1 MKFSTSTSAFTF
13 FIFMGLILFTACSR
27 DKTVEPAAPSIGSE
41 APDFSLSDLSGQNVS
56 LNDLKGKA
64 VLINF
69 WATWCY
75 PCREEMD
82 DLQAIYNK
90 YKDKGV
96 VILGVNVR
104 EGKGIVTEFANRF
117 NITYPILLD
126 EDGKVSDAY
135 NVFGIPSTLF
145 IDKDGII
152 RDTVMG
158 QMDEEM
164 IAEKV
169 NKLITTP
176 HAGI

>member
-1 MKFSTSTSAFTF
+1 MRGWV
-13 FIFMGLILFTACSR
+13 IVIVILLGLLTACSR
-27 DKTVEPAAPSIGSE
+27 DRAVEPAAPSIGSE

-82 DLQAIYNK
+82 DLQAIYDK

-96 VILGVNVR
+96 VVLGINVR
-104 EGKGIVTEFANRF
+104 EGEGVVKEFAKRF
-117 NITYPILLD
+117 NITYPLLLD

-135 NVFGIPSTLF
+135 NVFGIPSSLF
-145 IDKDGII
+145 IDKEGVI

-169 NKLITTP
+169 NKLITTS